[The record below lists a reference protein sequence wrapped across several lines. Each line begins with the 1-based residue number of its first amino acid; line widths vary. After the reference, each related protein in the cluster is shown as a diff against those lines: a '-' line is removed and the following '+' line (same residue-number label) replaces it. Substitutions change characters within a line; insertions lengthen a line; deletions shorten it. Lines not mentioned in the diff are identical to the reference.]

1 MARLEQII
9 DEARSLSNAEKR
21 KLRQALDAELGVQK
35 PHGTP
40 ESSQRNNGDDD
51 ATRERRLNWLKAH
64 REEYAGQYVAMV
76 GDVLVG
82 NGRTIREAHEQAK
95 ENGVENP
102 FLVRLTSENEV
113 LFAGW

>member
-9 DEARSLSNAEKR
+9 DEARALSRAEKR
-21 KLRQALDAELGVQK
+21 KLRQALDAELEQQN
-35 PHGTP
+35 PHEDAEP
-40 ESSQRNNGDDD
+40 IQSNNGDDD

-82 NGRTIREAHEQAK
+82 HGRTIREAHEQAK